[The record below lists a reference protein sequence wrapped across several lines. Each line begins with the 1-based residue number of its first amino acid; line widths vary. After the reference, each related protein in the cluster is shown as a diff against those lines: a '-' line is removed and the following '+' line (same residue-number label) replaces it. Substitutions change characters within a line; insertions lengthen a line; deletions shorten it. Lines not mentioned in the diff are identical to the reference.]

1 MLDTARMVKAWVAAH
16 GGPRRFPRG
25 ESTDFFAVQ
34 AWLHQR
40 GIGLSSVKGSYW
52 IRRGDGAPRRQAK
65 WRDVIALVDRL
76 RVEEGREPIVR
87 SREVDRESAAR
98 CLPAADR
105 MVVVRL

>member
-40 GIGLSSVKGSYW
+40 GIGLSSIKGSYW

-87 SREVDRESAAR
+87 HSAAR
-98 CLPAADR
+98 FAT
-105 MVVVRL
+105 